1 MIQKLKNIYHL
12 LRAIVANIRYGFPTR
27 KLKTIAVTG
36 TNGKTS
42 TVNFIGQLLEL
53 MGEKVAWVTT
63 IDFKVADKISQN
75 NTKMTAL
82 DPMSFQKIARD
93 AVKAKCQYF
102 VFEATSH
109 AIDQKR
115 IWGTHIDVAVL
126 TNVTRDHLDYHKT
139 FKKYLKTKLKLFKKR
154 RYAVINL
161 DDENAK
167 KFIKKCRHKITY
179 SLKNPKA
186 DLNLKNTQINND
198 KLIGQFNQQNILASV
213 GALVSLGCDKKR
225 VESLIPRLINIRG
238 RVEMIEAGQNFKVI
252 IDFAHTPDAFKKL
265 YAAILPIKKN
275 RIIHVFG
282 ATGARDK
289 GKRPILAKIASRYAD
304 QIILTNE
311 DPYHEKPE
319 TIIDEIATGIPKIFA
334 NFEIVIDR
342 EKAIEKAIEIARKD
356 DIVLITGKGH
366 EEVMAVSNGTK
377 KGFKLVGFDEREIVK
392 GTISKIKYQKSN

>member
-1 MIQKLKNIYHL
+1 MIQKLKNIFHL
-12 LRAIVANIRYGFPTR
+12 FQAVVANIRYGFPTR

-63 IDFKVADKISQN
+63 IDIKIFDKQIQN
-75 NTKMTAL
+75 NSKMTAL
-82 DPMSFQKIARD
+82 NPMSFQTIARD
-93 AVKAKCQYF
+93 AVRAKCKYF
-102 VFEATSH
+102 IFEATSH

-115 IWGTHIDVAVL
+115 IWGTHIDVVVL

-139 FKKYLKTKLKLFKKR
+139 FKKYLKTKLKIFKKR

-167 KFIKKCRHKITY
+167 KFIKRSRNKITY
-179 SLKNPKA
+179 SIKNPKA
-186 DLNLKNTQINND
+186 DLNLKNTEIQND
-198 KLIGQFNQQNILASV
+198 KLVGEFTQLNLLASV
-213 GALVSLGCDKKR
+213 GTLIALGYEKKKIESLVSKIK
-225 VESLIPRLINIRG
+225 NIRG
-238 RVEMIEAGQNFKVI
+238 RVEMIELGQNFKVI
-252 IDFAHTPDAFKKL
+252 IDYAHTPDAFKKL
-265 YAAILPIKKN
+265 YAAILPLKKN
-275 RIIHVFG
+275 KIIHVFG

-304 QIILTNE
+304 IIILTNE

-319 TIIDEIATGIPKIFA
+319 RIIDEITIGIPKIFTDYKI
-334 NFEIVIDR
+334 IVDR
-342 EKAIEKAIEIARKD
+342 KCAIESAIKLANKD

-366 EEVMAVSNGTK
+366 EEIMAVSNGTK
-377 KGFKLVGFDEREIVK
+377 KGFKLVKFDEREVVK
-392 GTISKIKYQKSN
+392 KAIENFKL